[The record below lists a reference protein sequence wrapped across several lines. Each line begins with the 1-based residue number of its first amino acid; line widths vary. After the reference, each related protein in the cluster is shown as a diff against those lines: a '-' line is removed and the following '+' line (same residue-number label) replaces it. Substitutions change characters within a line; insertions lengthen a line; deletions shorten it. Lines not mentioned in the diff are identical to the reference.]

1 MPRTYRKV
9 NDEMRFELIRQ
20 VHEDHFSIK
29 EAAKNLE
36 IQYENAKAI
45 FRVHRTKN
53 RIAKLKTRKRCTSTR
68 VMTSS
73 KDDNELLD
81 IEEIKHLRSE
91 INQEPLESVSVRLGD
106 ENTDEAA
113 ELKNKIE
120 EHISEVERDTPEF
133 SPSNT
138 ELSLTDRQD
147 EQLYLST

>member
-1 MPRTYRKV
+1 
-9 NDEMRFELIRQ
+9 
-20 VHEDHFSIK
+20 
-29 EAAKNLE
+29 
-36 IQYENAKAI
+36 
-45 FRVHRTKN
+45 
-53 RIAKLKTRKRCTSTR
+53 
-68 VMTSS
+68 MTSS

-81 IEEIKHLRSE
+81 IEEIKHLHSE
-91 INQEPLESVSVRLGD
+91 INQEPLESVIIRLGD

-120 EHISEVERDTPEF
+120 EHISEVERDTPGF